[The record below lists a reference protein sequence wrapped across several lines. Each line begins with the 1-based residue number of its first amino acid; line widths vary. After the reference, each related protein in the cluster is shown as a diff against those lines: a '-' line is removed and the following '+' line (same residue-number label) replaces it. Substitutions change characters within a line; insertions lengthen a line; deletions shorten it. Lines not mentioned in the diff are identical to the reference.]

1 MAYTKN
7 FELCMRNYVYS
18 DSPEEYK
25 HIIAYL
31 FIVNIYLSLFE
42 DLGQLGEELVSNEV
56 LLKLGKYS
64 YPRRY

>member
-1 MAYTKN
+1 
-7 FELCMRNYVYS
+7 MRNYVYS
-18 DSPEEYK
+18 DSPEEHKY
-25 HIIAYL
+25 IIAYII
-31 FIVNIYLSLFE
+31 IVNIYLSLFK